1 MLKKLFRLFAGGRAR
16 PEIVFTCRGINS
28 ELVINLTAE
37 NMFSHRGVIYVFPD
51 CVTRSGFRRWQL
63 RVERS
68 TAFLA
73 VVHNNIL
80 KDRGLLK

>member
-1 MLKKLFRLFAGGRAR
+1 MLKNLFRLFAGGPAH

-28 ELVINLTAE
+28 ELVINLTPKNILA
-37 NMFSHRGVIYVFPD
+37 HRGTIYLFPAGIKK
-51 CVTRSGFRRWQL
+51 TGRRRWQL
-63 RVERS
+63 KIEKP

-80 KDRGLLK
+80 RERGMV

>member
-1 MLKKLFRLFAGGRAR
+1 MLKNLFRLFAGGPAH

-28 ELVINLTAE
+28 ELVINLTPE
-37 NMFSHRGVIYVFPD
+37 NILAHRGTVYAFPD
-51 CVTRSGFRRWQL
+51 GLMKTGRRRWQL
-63 RVERS
+63 KTEKP

-80 KDRGLLK
+80 KGRGLK